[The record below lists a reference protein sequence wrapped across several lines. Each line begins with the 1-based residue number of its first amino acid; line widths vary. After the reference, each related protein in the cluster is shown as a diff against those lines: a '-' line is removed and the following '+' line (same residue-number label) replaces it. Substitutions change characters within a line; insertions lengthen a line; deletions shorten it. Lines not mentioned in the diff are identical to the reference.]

1 MDKYDLVNWYF
12 EKLVLKSFR
21 QIGNDCSLCEVL
33 YLKFKFIESEHSF
46 FKEAFKSNDYYC
58 IYEFYTEIIENNLN
72 HQIDKELDFLLKMYC
87 KGSIDMTVDWV
98 LNDMSINID
107 DVVALLREALPKR
120 LEPFILSI

>member
-1 MDKYDLVNWYF
+1 M
-12 EKLVLKSFR
+12 KSFR
-21 QIGNDCSLCEVL
+21 QIGNGCSLCEAL

-46 FKEAFKSNDYYC
+46 FKEAFKSNDYNNLINYDYYC
-58 IYEFYTEIIENNLN
+58 IYEFYKEIIEKNLGYQVN
-72 HQIDKELDFLLKMYC
+72 KDIDFLLKMYC
-87 KGSIDMTVDWV
+87 KGSIDMTIDWV

>member
-1 MDKYDLVNWYF
+1 M
-12 EKLVLKSFR
+12 KSFR
-21 QIGNDCSLCEVL
+21 QIGNGCSLCEVL

-46 FKEAFKSNDYYC
+46 FKEAFKSNDYNNLINYDYYC
-58 IYEFYTEIIENNLN
+58 IYEFYKEIIENNLN

-107 DVVALLREALPKR
+107 DVVALLREVLPKR

>member
-21 QIGNDCSLCEVL
+21 QMGNGCSLCEAL